1 VLTKCANPIC
11 PSPFRRLSEGK
22 LFRVEAEP
30 VPPAMTRS
38 GTPTRRFRSARRVQ
52 HYWLCDQCSPMLTLI
67 FERGRG
73 MTTVPLPIAREK
85 MAAIQLRAA
94 PPVATDRV
102 PIAGWRG
109 EQ

>member
-1 VLTKCANPIC
+1 
-11 PSPFRRLSEGK
+11 
-22 LFRVEAEP
+22 
-30 VPPAMTRS
+30 
-38 GTPTRRFRSARRVQ
+38 
-52 HYWLCDQCSPMLTLI
+52 MLTLI